1 MGEMTMTP
9 YTWALKSRYMTG
21 NRKTK
26 SLILDEFCAT
36 SGYNHKSVIRLLTRE
51 SPTGPKVFPPLNLPP
66 QSNPVHRSSTR
77 AGGEEK
83 SGSSPII
90 QGFLFG
96 GAECGIVDY

>member
-1 MGEMTMTP
+1 M
-9 YTWALKSRYMTG
+9 A
-21 NRKTK
+21 
-26 SLILDEFCAT
+26 
-36 SGYNHKSVIRLLTRE
+36 
-51 SPTGPKVFPPLNLPP
+51 GPKVFPPLNLPP

-96 GAECGIVDY
+96 GAECGLQVLYFHINPTKMNLTSF